1 MTQAIQSESVR
12 QPLRTLLLTKTTEW
26 CNMAER
32 YARAHLGDV
41 QVFSGPTGSSFPTIA
56 REWEGDYMLSFV
68 SPWIV
73 PAETLRRA
81 RKASLNFHPG
91 PPEYPG
97 IGCYNFALYD
107 EVSEYGVTFHPMAP
121 AVDSGQIVAVRR
133 FPVLGTDSVETLKD
147 RSMTVM
153 LELFYDIVSR
163 LATGSAL
170 QVTDETWRRRPFRRR
185 ELNELGRV
193 TPDMPPHEV
202 LRRVR
207 AMRYPGFPGD
217 FVDLGG
223 IRFDAS
229 FLARESYPRGGKQLA
244 TSARES

>member
-1 MTQAIQSESVR
+1 MSQSIQSESA
-12 QPLRTLLLTKTTEW
+12 PARTLLLTKTTEW

-41 QVFSGPTGSSFPTIA
+41 QVFSAPVGSPFPAAA
-56 REWEGDYMLSFV
+56 REWEGDYILSFV
-68 SPWIV
+68 SPWILPV
-73 PAETLRRA
+73 KTLRRA

-91 PPEYPG
+91 PPQYPG

-107 EVSEYGVTFHPMAP
+107 EVSEYGVTCHHMAP

-133 FPVLGTDSVETLKD
+133 FPVHGTDSVETLKD

-170 QVTDETWRRRPFRRR
+170 PVTSETWRRRPFTRL

-202 LRRVR
+202 RRRVR
-207 AMRYPGFPGD
+207 AMRYGGFPGA

-223 IRFDAS
+223 IFFKA
-229 FLARESYPRGGKQLA
+229 
-244 TSARES
+244 